1 MFIRGMSK
9 KKRILCRMKNLH
21 IGKLIALRIE
31 QTGMSKAEFARRINR
46 SPQNI
51 QDLLTRNSVDTT
63 LLIAIS
69 QALGY
74 NFFKAF
80 INYPEALTE
89 LRKKGLNNAPD
100 GSLNQEV
107 NVAELQKTLELIS
120 KEHDKLKAEIT
131 KLKKKK

>member
-1 MFIRGMSK
+1 MNNM
-9 KKRILCRMKNLH
+9 H

-51 QDLLTRNSVDTT
+51 QDLLTRSSVDTA
-63 LLIAIS
+63 LLIMIS

-80 INYPEALTE
+80 INHSNVLADLK
-89 LRKKGLNNAPD
+89 KKGLNGDPD
-100 GSLNQEV
+100 NGNGLSD
-107 NVAELQKTLELIS
+107 LQKNLEQIS
-120 KEHDKLKAEIT
+120 KEHNKLKAEII
-131 KLKKKK
+131 KLKNSKK